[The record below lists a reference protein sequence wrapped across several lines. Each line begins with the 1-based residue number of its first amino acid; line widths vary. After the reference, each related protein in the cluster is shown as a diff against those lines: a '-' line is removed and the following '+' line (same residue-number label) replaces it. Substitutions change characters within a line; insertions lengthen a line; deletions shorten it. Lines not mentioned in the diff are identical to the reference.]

1 MKWIV
6 LKQTLQ
12 FSRKWH
18 VAIPI
23 PDSATIPYKIND
35 GRKQESLEKKQYG
48 TGMCHLGNLNAGL
61 FLCKFSTVLQ
71 FSDVGHDSND

>member
-35 GRKQESLEKKQYG
+35 GRKQESLEKKAIWNRYVPFG
-48 TGMCHLGNLNAGL
+48 KSKCGI
-61 FLCKFSTVLQ
+61 
-71 FSDVGHDSND
+71 